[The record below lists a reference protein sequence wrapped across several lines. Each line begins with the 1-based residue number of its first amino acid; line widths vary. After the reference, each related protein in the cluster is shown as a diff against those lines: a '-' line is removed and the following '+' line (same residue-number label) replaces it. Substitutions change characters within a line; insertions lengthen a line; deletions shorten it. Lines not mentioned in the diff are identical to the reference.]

1 MDASNPVADSTRVRL
16 SVLGESQRARFR
28 QNLALL
34 VEMAQN
40 AERRL
45 MPSLVE
51 RDVDGKTMQGEAK
64 ALMAETKKEPS
75 NAPIDPSTLLE
86 VLELV
91 HESVPV
97 CGLVNSKNQPLHP
110 PGVNQTK
117 GCVSVNR
124 VFGGAERDREVLAD
138 ALRFLPPEALREALA
153 SQTYTQGTAEG
164 FAKRVI
170 SQMGR
175 KCVSILKFPTG
186 KVKPGRALKLL
197 RDLMPVDLAKLPDP
211 SEDVGVLVSHVET
224 SAISSAGAPYWRS
237 KAECYEDIM
246 EVLPMVVEAIKTPGG
261 LEKLQRSQTELFL
274 AEVKNKQ
281 DRYED
286 PTMKTR
292 PYESFPAHF
301 QFLFSALSQP
311 FCHALKLFPEGGTN
325 AYGFS
330 WAHGGATSVADWA
343 RAIPK
348 RAARSYHYGDDADL
362 YYRDSKGVLW
372 RVAPDFKQMDGSV
385 DSDTVKLSL
394 KYILDCYWRAWP
406 DTPPGVRKFWEVVAK
421 LWAQMTSDPLF
432 LIHGTGVYKKKST
445 DGIFSGVVGTTFFDT
460 VKAAIVYSHYRD
472 MLEADPTYL
481 QEEKAVPFFREYGLQ
496 VKEGTWEPEQVR
508 EHPTEGELFSTQ
520 KFLGM
525 QLLWTQGPN
534 EVQLVPFL
542 PEEDWLKLILVPR
555 ASRRYKG
562 QSVSW
567 TQAARTRF
575 DRLRGY
581 LVTGAFSN
589 PNIAKLIG
597 GMINH
602 LPAAAVLMEVRADS
616 GRGEKPELQKIC
628 GEDFSFPSS
637 EGLPDE
643 KWCQNLYF
651 SESNQWPDCEW
662 HPVYPTL
669 TSFIQEVRKA
679 DRTMLP
685 TMVVDQMM
693 GGEVVKSQ
701 LVVDDDQSEEEADTP
716 EMLPYEG
723 HPPPDDPTEVKV
735 KNRSEVVR
743 TDGTKPPRTKLPTS
757 GTQLYELFRKQALVF
772 DFKKSEW
779 NRYMAGEFEEGTKE
793 CFLYGLIPV
802 LDGDPDFTDLPK
814 NLFKYPVLPDFV
826 VSRELSWPLEVVTH
840 RARKAGMF
848 VYEIGGVSLLSLA
861 PVAAIKGVS
870 LEDTNEK
877 ATKLDTAKIDQYSRI
892 RKVVKERAQE
902 RPAANHLDANAVKI
916 LVPPKIYTDF
926 RFKSHSAVG
935 VLQIALDKQGR
946 KLEWGVQPDDEEYG
960 WFIATAVIDGVPTAT
975 GRGRGKTAAKKAV
988 SAALLATVDVDWAQ
1002 LSLYAGIEVTKGP
1015 RIVEGVPWSYAVDV
1029 AEETLRLYKVLGA
1042 PWFYRV
1048 GDQPLQSLRPEYKT
1062 TGKGVQFP
1070 GGILVSGRQ
1079 SKVTSSLAALV
1090 KEPVEMEVSRVP
1102 SDLIQQTLANL
1113 CHGTTCTENAKKSK
1127 AKESTAGAS
1136 SSSAYGSE
1144 ESDDEGSSKRESSS
1158 PKPRVGPKQVTV
1170 RDRPARG
1177 GPTQDRR
1184 YGRTGVRKPQSE
1196 SQNVGT
1202 DKGGSGK
1209 QAVVKVET
1217 HSTPNRSVH
1226 SSVPPGRRGVRPVV
1240 VRRPEGKAGPKG
1252 PAKSAKSSVAAHK
1265 PNKGS
1270 VAVGAAKAPHRPQ
1283 PKVAVSGGSGG
1294 GGLRVRKTSSSKRVP
1309 SN

>member
-16 SVLGESQRARFR
+16 SVLGESQRAKFR
-28 QNLALL
+28 QNLSLL

-64 ALMAETKKEPS
+64 ALLAETRKEPS
-75 NAPIDPSTLLE
+75 NAPIDPSTLLD

-97 CGLVNSKNQPLHP
+97 CGLVNSKDQPLHP
-110 PGVNQTK
+110 PGVNQSK

-138 ALRFLPPEALREALA
+138 ALRFLPPEALREPLA
-153 SQTYTQGTAEG
+153 SQTYTMGTAEG
-164 FAKRVI
+164 FAKRVL

-175 KCVSILKFPTG
+175 KCVSVLKFPMG

-197 RDLMPVDLAKLPDP
+197 RELMPVSLGKLPDP
-211 SEDVGVLVSHVET
+211 SSDVGELVSQVET

-246 EVLPMVVEAIKTPGG
+246 EVLPIVVDAIKTPGG

-286 PTMKTR
+286 PTVKTR

-311 FCHALKLFPEGGTN
+311 FCHALGLFPDGGVN

-330 WAHGGATSVADWA
+330 WAHGGATRVAEWA

-362 YYRDSKGVLW
+362 YYRDSAGVLW

-385 DSDTVKLSL
+385 DADTVKLAI

-406 DTPPGVRKFWEVVAK
+406 ETPPGVKKFWEVVAK

-432 LIHGTGVYKKKST
+432 LIHGTGVYKKKSA

-472 MLEADPTYL
+472 MLETDPSYL
-481 QEEKAVPFFREYGLQ
+481 KEEKAVPFFREYGLE

-508 EHPTEGELFSTQ
+508 EHPTEGELFSSQ

-525 QLLWTQGPN
+525 QLLWVQGPR

-589 PNIAKLIG
+589 PSIAKLIG

-651 SESNQWPDCEW
+651 SEDNQWPDCEW

-685 TMVVDQMM
+685 TMVVDQVL
-693 GGEVVKSQ
+693 GGEVVQSQ
-701 LVVDDDQSEEEADTP
+701 LVLDDEQSDGEAEMP

-723 HPPPDDPTEVKV
+723 HPPPEDPAEVGV
-735 KNRSEVVR
+735 KNRSEVIR
-743 TDGTKPPRTKLPTS
+743 TDGTKPPRVRLPTS
-757 GTQLYELFRKQALVF
+757 GAQLYDLFKRQAVVF
-772 DFKKSEW
+772 EFKKSEW

-802 LDGDPDFTDLPK
+802 LDGDPDFSELPEG
-814 NLFKYPVLPDFV
+814 LFKFPVLPDFV
-826 VSRELSWPLEVVTH
+826 VSRELSWPVDVVVH
-840 RARKAGMF
+840 RARKAGMLT
-848 VYEIGGVSLLSLA
+848 YEIGGVTLLSPA
-861 PVAAIKGVS
+861 PVASIKGVP
-870 LEDTNEK
+870 LDQVNEK
-877 ATKLDTAKIDQYSRI
+877 AAQLDTSKIDQYSKL
-892 RKVVKERAQE
+892 RKMVKQRAQE
-902 RPAANHLDANAVKI
+902 RPAANHMDGSAVRI
-916 LVPPKIYTDF
+916 LVPPEIYTDF
-926 RFKSHSAVG
+926 QFKSHHAVG
-935 VLQIALDKQGR
+935 VLKIALDKQGR
-946 KLEWGVQPDDEEYG
+946 KLEWEVQPDENEYG
-960 WFIATAVIDGVPTAT
+960 WFVAVAVIDGVPTAT
-975 GRGRGKTAAKKAV
+975 GRDRGKMAAKKAV
-988 SAALLATVDVDWAQ
+988 AAALLATVDVDWAQ
-1002 LSLYAGIEVTKGP
+1002 LSLYAGVEVTKGP
-1015 RIVEGVPWSYAVDV
+1015 QIVEGVPWTYAVDV

-1048 GDQPLQSLRPEYKT
+1048 GDQPLQSLRPEFKT

-1079 SKVTSSLAALV
+1079 SKVTKALTALV

-1102 SDLIQQTLANL
+1102 SNRIEQTLKDL
-1113 CHGTTCTENAKKSK
+1113 CHGTTCTESAKKPE
-1127 AKESTAGAS
+1127 AKESPTGAS

-1144 ESDDEGSSKRESSS
+1144 ESDSGSSSTRESNSQKS
-1158 PKPRVGPKQVTV
+1158 RVRSQQVPV
-1170 RDRPARG
+1170 GDRPARR

-1184 YGRTGVRKPQSE
+1184 FGRTGVRKPQSE
-1196 SQNVGT
+1196 PAYVGADEGFAGKQTVVPVEARVTSNRSVNSSLTPGRRSVRSGVVRGPQGAPRPQRPTKPAQGAVAAHQPNKGGVAVGT
-1202 DKGGSGK
+1202 PK
-1209 QAVVKVET
+1209 A
-1217 HSTPNRSVH
+1217 PNRS
-1226 SSVPPGRRGVRPVV
+1226 
-1240 VRRPEGKAGPKG
+1240 
-1252 PAKSAKSSVAAHK
+1252 
-1265 PNKGS
+1265 
-1270 VAVGAAKAPHRPQ
+1270 Q
-1283 PKVAVSGGSGG
+1283 PKMAVSGGNGG
-1294 GGLRVRKTSSSKRVP
+1294 GGLRVRKARPPQRVSS
-1309 SN
+1309 N